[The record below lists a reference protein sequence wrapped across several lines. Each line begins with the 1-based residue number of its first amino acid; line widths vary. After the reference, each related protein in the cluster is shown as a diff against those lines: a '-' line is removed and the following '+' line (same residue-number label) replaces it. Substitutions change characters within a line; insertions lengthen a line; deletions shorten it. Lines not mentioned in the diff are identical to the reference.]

1 MLAGFVFTLLILL
14 DCVAIHLI
22 SKDEL
27 SATKQK
33 ILQTALVIFVPLLG
47 ALLVI
52 LVNKCKPISTGKYPE
67 KIELDADDGS
77 LRARNKNENEFDVND
92 D

>member
-1 MLAGFVFTLLILL
+1 MLASFVFTLLILL

-27 SATKQK
+27 SNTKQR

-52 LVNKCKPISTGKYPE
+52 LVNKGKPTSTGKYPE
-67 KIELDADDGS
+67 KIELDAGGGS
-77 LRARNKNENEFDVND
+77 LRVRNKNENKFDVND